1 MFLETKTMY
10 CDLNEFDGT
19 VLDAARRERSE
30 TFAAFSSKFLRAP
43 SRFIKFSI
51 NDVRRYRQPI
61 KS

>member
-1 MFLETKTMY
+1 MY